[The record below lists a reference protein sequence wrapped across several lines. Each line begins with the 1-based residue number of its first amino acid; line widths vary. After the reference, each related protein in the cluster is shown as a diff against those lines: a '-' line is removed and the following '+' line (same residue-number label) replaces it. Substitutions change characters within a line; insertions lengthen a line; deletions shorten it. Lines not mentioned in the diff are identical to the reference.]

1 MARRK
6 MSTVATFSRLY
17 GLQLFPS
24 VYLVRSV
31 KEEGRKPFQFK
42 LTVKY
47 DSTGS
52 ES

>member
-6 MSTVATFSRLY
+6 MSTVATFS
-17 GLQLFPS
+17 
-24 VYLVRSV
+24 VVRSSTV
-31 KEEGRKPFQFK
+31 SFGVSSKCQRRRRQAAISVK

-52 ES
+52 EI